1 MLVTIFWLVGN
12 VLKEICEPE
21 GAKIY
26 ADSFQLG
33 DDTINILE
41 LWGAEYQVLPIG
53 LSQPI
58 NCIVRR

>member
-1 MLVTIFWLVGN
+1 MRSSLGMGRVMLRLPLVGN

-33 DDTINILE
+33 DETINVLE
-41 LWGAEYQVLPIG
+41 LWGAEYQV
-53 LSQPI
+53 
-58 NCIVRR
+58 